1 MKILL
6 VGNGAREHIIA
17 QKLKDSPQSIE
28 LFCFASSNNP
38 GIINLAQGY
47 KVGDFSNENI
57 ISYAKENNVDFVFV
71 GPESPLEKGLVDD
84 LEKVN
89 IKSVGPY
96 MELAQLET
104 SKSFARQ
111 LFKEY
116 NIPVNPEFKI
126 FESMDGVEEWL
137 LYLEENFVIKPDG
150 LTGGKGVQVSGDH
163 FQTMNEGMALISKL
177 IENGTRVIIE
187 EKLIGQEFSLMSFS
201 DGEHLVHMPCAQDNK
216 RALAG
221 DTGPNTGGMGS
232 YSFSDGSMPFISDK
246 ELKDGQEINL
256 KVMKALKEKTG
267 KPYRGILYG
276 NFIATKKGLKIIE
289 YNARLGDPEAMN
301 VLSVFKSDFVEV
313 CLGIIEGNLNE
324 KKS

>member
-1 MKILL
+1 
-6 VGNGAREHIIA
+6 
-17 QKLKDSPQSIE
+17 
-28 LFCFASSNNP
+28 
-38 GIINLAQGY
+38 
-47 KVGDFSNENI
+47 
-57 ISYAKENNVDFVFV
+57 
-71 GPESPLEKGLVDD
+71 
-84 LEKVN
+84 
-89 IKSVGPY
+89 
-96 MELAQLET
+96 
-104 SKSFARQ
+104 
-111 LFKEY
+111 
-116 NIPVNPEFKI
+116 
-126 FESMDGVEEWL
+126 
-137 LYLEENFVIKPDG
+137 
-150 LTGGKGVQVSGDH
+150 
-163 FQTMNEGMALISKL
+163 
-177 IENGTRVIIE
+177 
-187 EKLIGQEFSLMSFS
+187 EFSLMSFS

-324 KKS
+324 KKVEFENKATVCKYAVPQGYPEDPIKDETINVDSIDTSKVDIYYAAVDKREDGIYLTGSRAVAIVAKHEDIYEAERLAEEEINNIIGPVIHREDIGKKKLIEKRIEMMNKLKE